1 MSESNSNDKIHIE
14 ADEKHLVLD
23 HSYDGIQEL
32 NHPLPSWWNVLFY
45 VGIIFA
51 ICYTIYYEFMGGKS
65 LKAAFNEDYS
75 RIKVIQ
81 EEYKKLHGPFDPNQY
96 AAYSTA
102 DNLKTGEAVYV
113 ENCMQCHM
121 EGGKGDIGPNLTD
134 KHWILAKGTPD
145 TIYQVVYTGSEENG
159 MPAWGEILSSEDM
172 YRVVAYVMTFKNT
185 FHKEGKEPQG
195 ELIND

>member
-1 MSESNSNDKIHIE
+1 MSEKPTKLHVE
-14 ADEKHLVLD
+14 ADEQHLLLE

-32 NHPLPSWWNVLFY
+32 NHPLPSWWNVMFY
-45 VGIIFA
+45 LGIVFA
-51 ICYTIYYEFMGGKS
+51 IGYTIYYEALGGKS
-65 LKAAFNEDYS
+65 LRQEFTEHYT
-75 RIKVIQ
+75 KVREVQ

-96 AAYSTA
+96 AAYTTP
-102 DNLKTGEAVYV
+102 DNLKAGEAVYV

-121 EGGKGDIGPNLTD
+121 EGGKGDIGPNLSD
-134 KHWILAKGTPD
+134 KHWLLAKGTPD

-172 YRVVAYVMTFKNT
+172 YRVVGYVMTFKNT

-195 ELIND
+195 ELIDD